1 MAIDEAKMVIVVRAD
16 LKMSKGKAAAQAAHA
31 AVNCAFASKKK
42 DSKTFDKWMDSG
54 QRKVVLKVQDERQL
68 FEIKAMADAAGLINN
83 HRCRKDRD
91 RTRFRDLYRNRTEYR
106 FRSGQDHRRTVYAM
120 ISLRALAASTGS
132 FWDTTAEITQIASA
146 PASTTDLALSLLIP
160 PIA

>member
-1 MAIDEAKMVIVVRAD
+1 MLLTTLSFKWVMSLIDRMAIDEAKMVIVVRAD

-68 FEIKAMADAAGLINN
+68 FEIKAMADAAGLINSIIT
-83 HRCRKDRD
+83 DAG
-91 RTRFRDLYRNRTEYR
+91 RTEIAPG
-106 FRSGQDHRRTVYAM
+106 SVTCIG
-120 ISLRALAASTGS
+120 IGPSTDS
-132 FWDTTAEITQIASA
+132 VLDKITGG
-146 PASTTDLALSLLIP
+146 LSML
-160 PIA
+160 

>member
-1 MAIDEAKMVIVVRAD
+1 MDICTFLTTLSFKWEISLIDRMAIDEAKMVIVVRAD

-68 FEIKAMADAAGLINN
+68 FEIKAMADAAGLINSIIT
-83 HRCRKDRD
+83 DAG
-91 RTRFRDLYRNRTEYR
+91 RTEIAPG
-106 FRSGQDHRRTVYAM
+106 SVTCIG
-120 ISLRALAASTGS
+120 IGPSTDS
-132 FWDTTAEITQIASA
+132 VLDKITGG
-146 PASTTDLALSLLIP
+146 LSML
-160 PIA
+160 

>member
-1 MAIDEAKMVIVVRAD
+1 MLLTTLSFKWEMSLIDRMAIDEAKMVIVVRAD

-68 FEIKAMADAAGLINN
+68 FEIKAMADAAGLINSIIT
-83 HRCRKDRD
+83 DAG
-91 RTRFRDLYRNRTEYR
+91 RTEIAPG
-106 FRSGQDHRRTVYAM
+106 SVTCIG
-120 ISLRALAASTGS
+120 IGPSTDS
-132 FWDTTAEITQIASA
+132 VLDKITGG
-146 PASTTDLALSLLIP
+146 LSML
-160 PIA
+160 

>member
-1 MAIDEAKMVIVVRAD
+1 MLSTTLSFKWEISLIDRMAIDEAKMVIVVRAD

-68 FEIKAMADAAGLINN
+68 FEIKAMADAAGLINSIIT
-83 HRCRKDRD
+83 DAG
-91 RTRFRDLYRNRTEYR
+91 RTEIAPG
-106 FRSGQDHRRTVYAM
+106 SVTCIG
-120 ISLRALAASTGS
+120 IGPSTDS
-132 FWDTTAEITQIASA
+132 VLDKITGG
-146 PASTTDLALSLLIP
+146 LSML
-160 PIA
+160 